1 MMPQMPLAVFG
12 RWDVLVVLGYF
23 ALVTFVGLAVARK
36 HQDEKEYF
44 LGNRSMPAW
53 AVAISIVATM
63 LSAATFV
70 SVPDNAFAGDLS
82 YLILTAGGIIAVVV
96 VAFLFVPRL
105 YRAGTVT
112 IYGYLA
118 QRFGETARV
127 AMSCAF
133 IFGRMLGSGARL
145 FLAAIPLCL
154 LMFGFHQPQS
164 AGPYTPT
171 LLQLIVA
178 IVVIAAVGTFYTT
191 MGGVRAVVWVD
202 CIQFAIV
209 IGAAFLT
216 IGILLHRIPLHAG
229 QIVDLLRNAP
239 TDAGGHSKLLLVDTS
254 LNFRKPYTIWA
265 GIFAAVFLH
274 TAAYGVDQ
282 DLAQRF
288 LVSKSVL
295 RGGIS
300 VIASQLIAIATITLF
315 LGIGMLLYIF
325 YRRPDVMHATHE
337 YPGVQQGL
345 SVYPWFLLNE
355 LPTVLSGI
363 AIAGFFAVAQG
374 SMDSAMNALASSIV
388 ADLYVPLRRRM
399 GHDVRDV
406 ATGEASKL
414 TVAMVGA
421 VMCLFAI
428 LCAVVYNP
436 KSQTLLDFA
445 LGVLTFAF
453 TGMLGVFLTAL
464 LTRRGSSG
472 SVIAALIAGVI
483 TVVLLQDS
491 ILGWWSAK
499 LFGAHWKVAWP
510 WWMPIGTAVSFAV
523 CQLGSTSRPSI
534 VNMAPAEAPAARMP
548 IPGERRDELIRE

>member
-1 MMPQMPLAVFG
+1 MMPPMPLAVFG
-12 RWDVLVVLGYF
+12 PLDWGVVLAYF

-36 HQDEKEYF
+36 DQDEKEYF

-82 YLILTAGGIIAVVV
+82 YLILTTGGILAVVI
-96 VAFLFVPRL
+96 VALVFVPRL

-118 QRFGETARV
+118 QRFGESARV

-154 LMFGFHQPQS
+154 LIFGFRQPQS

-171 LLQLIVA
+171 LTQLIIA
-178 IVVIAAVGTFYTT
+178 ITVITAVGTFYTT

-209 IGAAFLT
+209 MGAAFLT
-216 IGILLHRIPLHAG
+216 IGILLHRIPLSPG
-229 QIVDLLRNAP
+229 QIVHLLATSPSDNP
-239 TDAGGHSKLLLVDTS
+239 GGHSKLFLVDTS
-254 LNFRKPYTIWA
+254 LNFQKPYTLWA
-265 GIFAAVFLH
+265 GIFGAVFLH

-288 LVSKSVL
+288 LVSKSVV
-295 RGGIS
+295 RGGFS
-300 VIASQLIAIATITLF
+300 VIISQVIAIATITIFLF
-315 LGIGMLLYIF
+315 IGMLLYIF
-325 YRRPDVMHATHE
+325 YKRPEVMHQTHA
-337 YPGVQQGL
+337 YPGQQGL
-345 SVYPWFLLNE
+345 SVYPWFLLTE

-363 AIAGFFAVAQG
+363 SIAGFFAVAQG

-388 ADLYVPLRRRM
+388 ADLYVPMRRRM
-399 GHDVRDV
+399 GQDVSDV
-406 ATGEASKL
+406 TSGEASKV
-414 TVAMVGA
+414 TVALVGL
-421 VMCLFAI
+421 VLCLFAI
-428 LCAVVYNP
+428 FCAMVYNP

-453 TGMLGVFLTAL
+453 AGMLGVFLTAL
-464 LTRRGSSG
+464 LTNRGSSG
-472 SVIAALIAGVI
+472 SVIAALIAGVL
-483 TVVLLQDS
+483 TVVLLQDP
-491 ILGWWSAK
+491 ILGWWSGR
-499 LFGAHWKVAWP
+499 LFHAHWKLAWP

-523 CQLGSTSRPSI
+523 CQLGSTKRL
-534 VNMAPAEAPAARMP
+534 PAANGFPATPPAAQMP
-548 IPGERRDELIRE
+548 IPNNRTDELVRE

>member
-1 MMPQMPLAVFG
+1 MMPLMPLAVFG
-12 RWDVLVVLGYF
+12 RWDVVVVLAYF

-36 HQDEKEYF
+36 DQDEKEYF

-82 YLILTAGGIIAVVV
+82 YLILTAGGILAVII

-118 QRFGETARV
+118 QRFGESARI

-154 LMFGFHQPQS
+154 LMFGFHPHQAT

-171 LLQLIVA
+171 LTQLIIA
-178 IVVIAAVGTFYTT
+178 IVVITAVGTFYTT

-216 IGILLHRIPLHAG
+216 IGILLHRIPLHLG
-229 QIVDLLRNAP
+229 QIIDLLHKAP
-239 TDAGGHSKLLLVDTS
+239 TDAGGNSKLLLVDTS
-254 LNFRKPYTIWA
+254 LNFQKPYTLWA
-265 GIFAAVFLH
+265 GVFAAVFLH

-288 LVSKSVL
+288 LVSKSVV

-325 YRRPDVMHATHE
+325 YRRPDVMHQAHQ
-337 YPGVQQGL
+337 YPGLKQGL

-388 ADLYVPLRRRM
+388 ADLYVPVRRRM
-399 GHDVRDV
+399 GHDVAD
-406 ATGEASKL
+406 AASGEASKL
-414 TVAMVGA
+414 TVALVG
-421 VMCLFAI
+421 VVLCLFAI
-428 LCAVVYNP
+428 LCAIVYNP

-464 LTRRGSSG
+464 LTNRGSSR

-483 TVVLLQDS
+483 TVVLLQDE
-491 ILGWWSAK
+491 ILGWWSGL
-499 LFGAHWKVAWP
+499 LFGAHWKLAWP
-510 WWMPIGTAVSFAV
+510 WWMPIGTAISFGV
-523 CQLGSTSRPSI
+523 CQLGTTHRGPVGGFPVRP
-534 VNMAPAEAPAARMP
+534 PAARSADEP
-548 IPGERRDELIRE
+548 TNELVRD

>member
-1 MMPQMPLAVFG
+1 MPLAIFG
-12 RWDVLVVLGYF
+12 PLDWGVVLAYF

-36 HQDEKEYF
+36 EQDEKEYF

-82 YLILTAGGIIAVVV
+82 YLILTTGGILAVII

-118 QRFGETARV
+118 QRFGESARV

-154 LMFGFHQPQS
+154 LIFGFHQKQS

-171 LLQLIVA
+171 LAQLIVA
-178 IVVIAAVGTFYTT
+178 IVVITAVGTFYTT

-216 IGILLHRIPLHAG
+216 IGILLHRIPLNPG
-229 QIVDLLRNAP
+229 EIVHLLANSP
-239 TDAGGHSKLLLVDTS
+239 SNNPGGHSKLFLVDTS
-254 LNFRKPYTIWA
+254 FNFQKPYTLWA
-265 GIFAAVFLH
+265 GIFGAVFLH

-288 LVSKSVL
+288 LVSKSVV

-300 VIASQLIAIATITLF
+300 VIMSQLIAIATITLF
-315 LGIGMLLYIF
+315 LCIGMLLYVF
-325 YRRPDVMHATHE
+325 YKRPEVMHATHA
-337 YPGVQQGL
+337 YPGQQGL
-345 SVYPWFLLNE
+345 SVYPWFLLTE

-388 ADLYVPLRRRM
+388 ADLYVPMRRRM
-399 GHDVRDV
+399 GHDMGDV
-406 ATGEASKL
+406 TSGEASKL
-414 TVAMVGA
+414 TVALVGL
-421 VMCLFAI
+421 VLCLFAI
-428 LCAVVYNP
+428 LCAMVYNP

-453 TGMLGVFLTAL
+453 AGMLGVFLTAL
-464 LTRRGSSG
+464 LTNRGSSG
-472 SVIAALIAGVI
+472 SVIAALIAGVL
-483 TVVLLQDS
+483 TVVLLQDG
-491 ILGWWSAK
+491 ILGWWSGL
-499 LFGAHWKVAWP
+499 LFGAHWKLAWP
-510 WWMPIGTAVSFAV
+510 WWMPIGTAVSFGV
-523 CQLGSTSRPSI
+523 CQLGKTHRGP
-534 VNMAPAEAPAARMP
+534 VGGFPVLPPVARTATA
-548 IPGERRDELIRE
+548 DEPTNELVRE

>member
-1 MMPQMPLAVFG
+1 MMPILAVFG
-12 RWDVLVVLGYF
+12 PLDWGVVGAYF

-36 HQDEKEYF
+36 DQGEDEYF

-53 AVAISIVATM
+53 AVAVSIVATT

-70 SVPDNAFAGDLS
+70 GVPDNAFSGDIS
-82 YLILTAGGIIAVVV
+82 YLILNTGGIIAVFV
-96 VAFLFVPRL
+96 VAFIFVPRL

-118 QRFGETARV
+118 QRFGEPARV

-133 IFGRMLGSGARL
+133 IFGRLLGSGARL

-154 LMFGFHQPQS
+154 LMFGAREPRVW
-164 AGPYTPT
+164 
-171 LLQLIVA
+171 QLVVA
-178 IVVIAAVGTFYTT
+178 ICLITAVGTFYTT

-202 CIQFAIV
+202 TIQFAIV

-216 IGILLHRIPLHAG
+216 VGILLHRIPLTVS
-229 QIVDLLRNAP
+229 QIADLLKHAP
-239 TDAGGHSKLLLVDTS
+239 SSSAGHGKLFLVDTS
-254 LNFRKPYTIWA
+254 LNFRKPYTLWA

-288 LVSKSVL
+288 LVSKSVWK
-295 RGGIS
+295 GGAS
-300 VIASQLIAIATITLF
+300 VIVSQLISIVTIFLF
-315 LGIGMLLYIF
+315 LCIGLLLYIF

-337 YPGVQQGL
+337 YPGKGL

-388 ADLYVPLRRRM
+388 ADLYVPLRKRM
-399 GHDVRDV
+399 GRDTTDV
-406 ATGEASKL
+406 ASGEASKL
-414 TVAMVGA
+414 TVALVGA
-421 VMCLFAI
+421 ALCLFAI
-428 LCAVVYNP
+428 LCALAYNP

-464 LTRRGSSG
+464 LTRRGSSA
-472 SVIAALIAGVI
+472 SVIAALVAGVI

-491 ILGWWSAK
+491 VLGWWSGRLFHANWK
-499 LFGAHWKVAWP
+499 LAWP

-523 CQLGSTSRPSI
+523 CLVGRTPAVEAAQIPEL
-534 VNMAPAEAPAARMP
+534 APA
-548 IPGERRDELIRE
+548 GTGRDPFEPR